1 MTSNPEVYERPFR
14 TTVYLVRK
22 PFNLTPDVLEIEHRG
37 PAEFKLDD
45 KYNLRVEI
53 YPENSDF
60 EVLAALVLA
69 DTFWAVTQEEIVEE
83 DIDEDCPCVDCES
96 EYPTPKLE
104 ATLASDSIF
113 DDDDETQLHDPNAQ
127 EW

>member
-1 MTSNPEVYERPFR
+1 MSEVYDRQFR

-22 PFNLTPDVLEIEHRG
+22 PFGLTPDTLEIEHRG

-69 DTFWAVTQEEIVEE
+69 DTFWAVMQEEIVEVDDE
-83 DIDEDCPCVDCES
+83 TCPCEDCGGVE
-96 EYPTPKLE
+96 TPKLDS
-104 ATLASDSIF
+104 LLSDEEDVFVDSES
-113 DDDDETQLHDPNAQ
+113 ETQLHDPNAQ